1 VIVPPVAPTDDAAR
15 LLRQRETLREVI
27 ESISS
32 ELELRPLL
40 QRIVGHACE
49 LMEADDG
56 SIGLYDEAANVM
68 EIAAAHGLPAGEL
81 GRRQGPG
88 QGLAGLVMARP
99 QPVVLETYGSVP
111 NPVWPELGHHAVVA
125 VPILCRER
133 LLGFFGIGAEPPR
146 RFDQADLETL
156 ALFARHAAI
165 AIENARRYQWEQR
178 RTERLALIARIG
190 HIITA
195 DLALDDLLERAA
207 EAIHELLG
215 YPNVDIPL
223 VHPRDPDTLVVRARG
238 GAYKRHIEGEDRLP
252 ITQGIMGA
260 AVRERRVQLVNDVS
274 ADPRYVQP
282 TGAVQVRAELAVP
295 IVLGEHVLGVLNVE
309 SDQAF
314 DQEDATSLQIIAD
327 HLAVAIRNARLFES
341 ASTLAVLEERERL
354 SRDLHD
360 SVTQMLFSVTL
371 VAQSLIPAW
380 RQDRTEGE
388 ARAQRLLQL
397 SRLALAEMRALIAD
411 LRLDVSP
418 HDSFQGVTPVGLS
431 RVRREGLPAALRGYA
446 EEISDGGLEVLL
458 ELEGYRPQPFE
469 REEALF
475 RIGQEALNNVV
486 KHAQARRV
494 VIALGQDRDGIHLR
508 VQDDGR
514 GFDPGAL
521 ANAGSGEAGGLGL
534 VGMHERARALRG
546 ELRFE
551 SEPGQ
556 GAAVTVTVP
565 GEAGA

>member
-1 VIVPPVAPTDDAAR
+1 VPPVAPTDAER
-15 LLRQRETLREVI
+15 LLRQRESLREVI

-40 QRIVGHACE
+40 QLILRHACE
-49 LMEADDG
+49 LMDADVG
-56 SIGLYDEAANVM
+56 SIGLYDADARVM
-68 EIAAAHGLPAGEL
+68 EIAAAHGLPEGEL
-81 GRRQGPG
+81 GRRQGPHE
-88 QGLAGLVMARP
+88 GLAGLVMERRE
-99 QPVVLETYGSVP
+99 PVVLQSYGTVP
-111 NPVWPELGHHAVVA
+111 NPVYPELGHHRVVA
-125 VPILCRER
+125 VPILWRER
-133 LLGFFGIGAEPPR
+133 LLGFFGVGGEAPR
-146 RFDQADLETL
+146 RFDEADVQTL

-165 AIENARRYQWEQR
+165 AIENARRYLWEQR

-223 VHPRDPDTLVVRARG
+223 VHPRDPETLVVRARG
-238 GAYKRHIEGEDRLP
+238 GAYKRHIAGEDRLP

-260 AVRERRVQLVNDVS
+260 AVRERRVQLVNDIS
-274 ADPRYVQP
+274 KDPRYVKP
-282 TGAVQVRAELAVP
+282 TGAVEVKAELAVP

-309 SDQAF
+309 SGGSF

-341 ASTLAVLEERERL
+341 AQALAVLEERERL

-371 VAQSLIPAW
+371 VAQSLIPTW
-380 RQDRTEGE
+380 RQDRAEGE
-388 ARAQRLLQL
+388 ARAQRLLTL

-411 LRLDVSP
+411 LRLDVP
-418 HDSFQGVTPVGLS
+418 AHDSLQGVAPVGLS
-431 RVRREGLPAALRGYA
+431 RVRKEGLPAALRGYA
-446 EEISDGGLEVLL
+446 EEISDGALEVVL
-458 ELEGYRPQPFE
+458 ELDGYRPQPFE

-486 KHAQARRV
+486 KHAGARTVR
-494 VIALGQDRDGIHLR
+494 IGLRQDRDGIHLR
-508 VQDDGR
+508 VKDDGS
-514 GFDPGAL
+514 GFDPAKLAGA
-521 ANAGSGEAGGLGL
+521 GQAGGLGL
-534 VGMHERARALRG
+534 VGMRERANALRG

-551 SEPGQ
+551 SEPGK

-565 GEAGA
+565 GEANA

>member
-1 VIVPPVAPTDDAAR
+1 MPPVAPTDVGR

-40 QRIVGHACE
+40 QSIVRHACE
-49 LMEADDG
+49 LMDADDG
-56 SIGLYDEAANVM
+56 SIGLFDEHTRIM
-68 EIAAAHGLPAGEL
+68 EIAAAHGLPPGEL
-81 GRRQGPG
+81 GRRQGPHE
-88 QGLAGLVMARP
+88 GLAGLVMERR
-99 QPVVLETYGSVP
+99 QPVVLDSYASVP

-125 VPILCRER
+125 VPILWSDR

-146 RFDQADLETL
+146 RFDDTDVEAL

-238 GAYKRHIEGEDRLP
+238 GAYKRHIAGEDRLP
-252 ITQGIMGA
+252 LTQGIMGA

-274 ADPRYVQP
+274 KDPRYVRP
-282 TGAVQVRAELAVP
+282 TGAVEVKAELAVP
-295 IVLGEHVLGVLNVE
+295 IVLGEHVLGVVNVE
-309 SDQAF
+309 SDGCF
-314 DQEDATSLQIIAD
+314 DQEDVTSLQIIAD

-341 ASTLAVLEERERL
+341 AQALAVLEERERL

-388 ARAQRLLQL
+388 ARAQRLLTL

-411 LRLDVSP
+411 LRLDVP
-418 HDSFQGVTPVGLS
+418 AHDSLQGVAPVGLS
-431 RVRREGLPAALRGYA
+431 RVRKEGLPAALRGYA
-446 EEISDGGLEVLL
+446 EEISDGALEVVL

-486 KHAQARRV
+486 KHAEARRV
-494 VIALGQDRDGIHLR
+494 VIALCQDRDGINLR

-514 GFDPGAL
+514 GFDPSAL
-521 ANAGSGEAGGLGL
+521 KGPDEAGGLGL
-534 VGMHERARALRG
+534 VGMRERARALRG

-551 SEPGQ
+551 SGPGK
-556 GAAVTVTVP
+556 GAVVTVRVP
-565 GEAGA
+565 GEANA

>member
-1 VIVPPVAPTDDAAR
+1 MPPVAPTDAER
-15 LLRQRETLREVI
+15 LLRQRESLREVI

-40 QRIVGHACE
+40 QLILRHACE
-49 LMEADDG
+49 LMDADVG
-56 SIGLYDEAANVM
+56 SIGLYDADARVM
-68 EIAAAHGLPAGEL
+68 EIAAAHGLPEGEL
-81 GRRQGPG
+81 GRRQGPHE
-88 QGLAGLVMARP
+88 GLAGLVMERRE
-99 QPVVLETYGSVP
+99 PVVLQSYGTVP
-111 NPVWPELGHHAVVA
+111 NPVYPELGHHAVVA
-125 VPILCRER
+125 VPILWRER
-133 LLGFFGIGAEPPR
+133 LLGFFGVGGEAPR
-146 RFDQADLETL
+146 RFDEADVQTL

-195 DLALDDLLERAA
+195 DLALDDLLDRAA

-223 VHPRDPDTLVVRARG
+223 VHPRDPETLVVRARG
-238 GAYKRHIEGEDRLP
+238 GAYKRHIAGEDRLP

-260 AVRERRVQLVNDVS
+260 AVRERRVQLVNDIS
-274 ADPRYVQP
+274 KDPRYVKP
-282 TGAVQVRAELAVP
+282 TGAVEVKAELAVP

-309 SDQAF
+309 SGGSF

-341 ASTLAVLEERERL
+341 AQALAVLEERERL

-371 VAQSLIPAW
+371 VAQSLIPTW
-380 RQDRTEGE
+380 RQDRAEGE
-388 ARAQRLLQL
+388 ARAQRLLTL

-411 LRLDVSP
+411 LRLDVP
-418 HDSFQGVTPVGLS
+418 AHDSLQGVAPVGLS
-431 RVRREGLPAALRGYA
+431 RVRKEGLPAALRGYA
-446 EEISDGGLEVLL
+446 EEISDGALEVVL
-458 ELEGYRPQPFE
+458 ELDGYRPQPFE

-486 KHAQARRV
+486 KHAGARTVR
-494 VIALGQDRDGIHLR
+494 IGLRQDRDGIHLR
-508 VQDDGR
+508 VKDDGS
-514 GFDPGAL
+514 GFDPAKLAGA
-521 ANAGSGEAGGLGL
+521 GQAGGLGL
-534 VGMHERARALRG
+534 VGMRERANALRG

-551 SEPGQ
+551 SEPGK

-565 GEAGA
+565 GEANA

>member
-1 VIVPPVAPTDDAAR
+1 VPPVAPTDAER
-15 LLRQRETLREVI
+15 LLRQRESLREVI

-40 QRIVGHACE
+40 QLILRHACE
-49 LMEADDG
+49 LMDADVG
-56 SIGLYDEAANVM
+56 SIGLYDADARVM
-68 EIAAAHGLPAGEL
+68 EIAAAHGLPEGEL
-81 GRRQGPG
+81 GRRQGPHE
-88 QGLAGLVMARP
+88 GLAGLVMERRE
-99 QPVVLETYGSVP
+99 PVVLQSYGTVP
-111 NPVWPELGHHAVVA
+111 NPVYPELGHHAVVA
-125 VPILCRER
+125 VPILWRER
-133 LLGFFGIGAEPPR
+133 LLGFFGVGGEAPR
-146 RFDQADLETL
+146 RFDEADVQTL

-165 AIENARRYQWEQR
+165 AIENARRYLWEQR

-223 VHPRDPDTLVVRARG
+223 VHPRDPETLVVRARG
-238 GAYKRHIEGEDRLP
+238 GAYKRHIAGEDRLP

-260 AVRERRVQLVNDVS
+260 AVRERRVQLVNDIS
-274 ADPRYVQP
+274 KDPRYVKP
-282 TGAVQVRAELAVP
+282 TGAVEVKAELAVP

-309 SDQAF
+309 SGGSF

-341 ASTLAVLEERERL
+341 AQALAVLEERERL

-371 VAQSLIPAW
+371 VAQSLIPTW
-380 RQDRTEGE
+380 RQDRAEGE
-388 ARAQRLLQL
+388 ARAQRLLTL

-411 LRLDVSP
+411 LRLDVP
-418 HDSFQGVTPVGLS
+418 AHDSLQGVAPVGLS
-431 RVRREGLPAALRGYA
+431 RVRKEGLPAALRGYA
-446 EEISDGGLEVLL
+446 EEISDGALEVVL
-458 ELEGYRPQPFE
+458 ELDGYRPQPFE

-486 KHAQARRV
+486 KHAGARTVR
-494 VIALGQDRDGIHLR
+494 IGLRQDRDGIHLR
-508 VQDDGR
+508 VKDDGS
-514 GFDPGAL
+514 GFDPAKLAGA
-521 ANAGSGEAGGLGL
+521 GQAGGLGL
-534 VGMHERARALRG
+534 VGMRERANALRG

-551 SEPGQ
+551 SEPGK

-565 GEAGA
+565 GEANA

>member
-1 VIVPPVAPTDDAAR
+1 VPPVAPTDAER

-32 ELELRPLL
+32 ELELPPLL
-40 QRIVGHACE
+40 MRILRHACD
-49 LMEADDG
+49 LMDADVG
-56 SIGLYDEAANVM
+56 SIGLYDADARVM
-68 EIAAAHGLPAGEL
+68 EIAAAHNLPEGEL
-81 GRRQGPG
+81 GRRQGPHE
-88 QGLAGLVMARP
+88 GLAGLVMERRE
-99 QPVVLETYGSVP
+99 PVVLQSYGTVP
-111 NPVWPELGHHAVVA
+111 NPVYPELGHHAVVA
-125 VPILCRER
+125 VPILWRQR
-133 LLGFFGIGAEPPR
+133 LVGFFGVGGEPPR
-146 RFDQADLETL
+146 RFDEADVQTL

-238 GAYKRHIEGEDRLP
+238 GAYKRHIAGEDRLP
-252 ITQGIMGA
+252 TSQGIMGA
-260 AVRERRVQLVNDVS
+260 AVRERRVQLVNDIS
-274 ADPRYVQP
+274 KDPRYVRP
-282 TGAVQVRAELAVP
+282 TGAVEVRAELAVP

-309 SDQAF
+309 SDGTF
-314 DQEDATSLQIIAD
+314 DQEDVTSLQIIAD

-341 ASTLAVLEERERL
+341 AQALAVLEERERL

-371 VAQSLIPAW
+371 VAQSLIPTW
-380 RQDRTEGE
+380 RQDRVEGE
-388 ARAQRLLQL
+388 ARAQRLLTL

-411 LRLDVSP
+411 LRLDVP
-418 HDSFQGVTPVGLS
+418 AHDSLQGVAPVGLS
-431 RVRREGLPAALRGYA
+431 RVRKEGLPAALRGYA
-446 EEISDGGLEVLL
+446 EEISDGALSVVL
-458 ELEGYRPQPFE
+458 ELDGYRPQPFE

-486 KHAQARRV
+486 KHAEARTVR
-494 VIALGQDRDGIHLR
+494 IGLRQDRDGIHLR
-508 VQDDGR
+508 VKDDGQ
-514 GFDPGAL
+514 GFDPKAL
-521 ANAGSGEAGGLGL
+521 AGAGQAGGLGL
-534 VGMHERARALRG
+534 VGMRERARALHG

-551 SEPGQ
+551 SEPGK

-565 GEAGA
+565 GEANA

>member
-1 VIVPPVAPTDDAAR
+1 MPPVAPTDAER
-15 LLRQRETLREVI
+15 LLRQRESLREVI

-40 QRIVGHACE
+40 QLILRHACE
-49 LMEADDG
+49 LMDADVG
-56 SIGLYDEAANVM
+56 SIGLYDADARVM
-68 EIAAAHGLPAGEL
+68 AIAAAHGLPEGEL
-81 GRRQGPG
+81 GRRQGPHE
-88 QGLAGLVMARP
+88 GLAGLVMERRE
-99 QPVVLETYGSVP
+99 PVVLQSYGTVP
-111 NPVWPELGHHAVVA
+111 NPVYPELGHHAVVA
-125 VPILCRER
+125 VPILWRER
-133 LLGFFGIGAEPPR
+133 LLGFFGVGGEAPR
-146 RFDQADLETL
+146 RFDEADVQTL

-165 AIENARRYQWEQR
+165 AIENARRYLWEQR

-223 VHPRDPDTLVVRARG
+223 VHPRDPETLVVRARG
-238 GAYKRHIEGEDRLP
+238 GAYKRHIAGEDRLP

-260 AVRERRVQLVNDVS
+260 AVRERRVQLVNDIS
-274 ADPRYVQP
+274 KDPRYVKP
-282 TGAVQVRAELAVP
+282 TGAVEVKAELAVP

-309 SDQAF
+309 SGGSF

-341 ASTLAVLEERERL
+341 AQALAVLEERERL

-371 VAQSLIPAW
+371 VAQSLIPTW
-380 RQDRTEGE
+380 RQDRAEGE
-388 ARAQRLLQL
+388 ARAQRLLTL

-411 LRLDVSP
+411 LRLDVP
-418 HDSFQGVTPVGLS
+418 AHDSLQGVAPVGLS
-431 RVRREGLPAALRGYA
+431 RVRKEGLPAALRGYA
-446 EEISDGGLEVLL
+446 EEISDGALEVVL
-458 ELEGYRPQPFE
+458 ELDGYRPQPFE

-486 KHAQARRV
+486 KHAGARTVR
-494 VIALGQDRDGIHLR
+494 IGLRQDRDGIHLR
-508 VQDDGR
+508 VKDDGS
-514 GFDPGAL
+514 GFDPAKLAGA
-521 ANAGSGEAGGLGL
+521 GQAGGLGL
-534 VGMHERARALRG
+534 VGMRERANALRG

-551 SEPGQ
+551 SEPGK

-565 GEAGA
+565 GEANA

>member
-1 VIVPPVAPTDDAAR
+1 MPPVAPTDAER
-15 LLRQRETLREVI
+15 LLRQRESLREVI

-40 QRIVGHACE
+40 QLILRHACE
-49 LMEADDG
+49 LMDADVG
-56 SIGLYDEAANVM
+56 SIGLYDADARVM
-68 EIAAAHGLPAGEL
+68 EIAAAHGLPEGEL
-81 GRRQGPG
+81 GRRQGPHE
-88 QGLAGLVMARP
+88 GLAGLVMERRE
-99 QPVVLETYGSVP
+99 PVVLQSYGTVP
-111 NPVWPELGHHAVVA
+111 NPVYPELGHHAVVA
-125 VPILCRER
+125 VPILWRER
-133 LLGFFGIGAEPPR
+133 LLGFFGVGGEAPR
-146 RFDQADLETL
+146 RFDEADVQTL

-223 VHPRDPDTLVVRARG
+223 VHPRDPETLVVRARG
-238 GAYKRHIEGEDRLP
+238 GAYKRHIAGEDRLP

-260 AVRERRVQLVNDVS
+260 AVRERRVQLVNDIS
-274 ADPRYVQP
+274 KDPRYVKP
-282 TGAVQVRAELAVP
+282 TGAVEVKAELAVP

-309 SDQAF
+309 SGGSF

-341 ASTLAVLEERERL
+341 AQALAVLEERERL

-371 VAQSLIPAW
+371 VAQSLIPTW
-380 RQDRTEGE
+380 RQDRAEGE
-388 ARAQRLLQL
+388 ARAQRLLTL

-411 LRLDVSP
+411 LRLDVP
-418 HDSFQGVTPVGLS
+418 AHDSLQGVAPVGLS
-431 RVRREGLPAALRGYA
+431 RVRKEGLPAALRGYA
-446 EEISDGGLEVLL
+446 EEISDGALEVVL
-458 ELEGYRPQPFE
+458 ELDGYRPQPFE

-486 KHAQARRV
+486 KHAGARTVR
-494 VIALGQDRDGIHLR
+494 IGLRQDRDGIHLR
-508 VQDDGR
+508 VKDDGS
-514 GFDPGAL
+514 GFDPAKLAGA
-521 ANAGSGEAGGLGL
+521 GQAGGLGL
-534 VGMHERARALRG
+534 VGMRERANALRG

-551 SEPGQ
+551 SEPGK

-565 GEAGA
+565 GEANA

>member
-1 VIVPPVAPTDDAAR
+1 VPPVAPSDASR
-15 LLRQRETLREVI
+15 LLRQRESLREVI

-40 QRIVGHACE
+40 QRIVRRACE
-49 LMEADDG
+49 LLDADDG
-56 SIGLYDEAANVM
+56 SIGLYEEDTSVM
-68 EIAAAHGLPAGEL
+68 EIAAAHGLPEGEL
-81 GRRQGPG
+81 GRRQGPDE
-88 QGLAGLVMARP
+88 GLAGLMITRR
-99 QPVVLETYGSVP
+99 QPVVLESYASVP
-111 NPVWPELGHHAVVA
+111 NPVYPELGHHAVVA
-125 VPILCRER
+125 VPILWRER

-146 RFDQADLETL
+146 RFDQADLDTL

-195 DLALDDLLERAA
+195 DLTLDDLLERAA

-238 GAYKRHIEGEDRLP
+238 GAYKRHIAGEDRLP
-252 ITQGIMGA
+252 TTQGIMGA

-274 ADPRYVQP
+274 RDPRYVRP
-282 TGAVQVRAELAVP
+282 TGAVEVKSELAVP

-309 SDQAF
+309 SDRPF

-341 ASTLAVLEERERL
+341 AQTLAVLEERERL

-380 RQDRTEGE
+380 RQDRAEGE
-388 ARAQRLLQL
+388 ARAQRLLTL

-411 LRLDVSP
+411 LRLDVP
-418 HDSFQGVTPVGLS
+418 AHDSLQGVAPVGLS

-446 EEISDGGLEVLL
+446 EEISDGTLEVVL

-494 VIALGQDRDGIHLR
+494 AIGLRQDREGIHLR
-508 VQDDGR
+508 VKDDGC
-514 GFDPGAL
+514 GFDPSALGGPGA
-521 ANAGSGEAGGLGL
+521 AGGLGL
-534 VGMHERARALRG
+534 VGMHERARALKG

-551 SEPGQ
+551 SAPGA

>member
-1 VIVPPVAPTDDAAR
+1 VPPAAPSDAGR
-15 LLRQRETLREVI
+15 LLRQRESLREVI

-40 QRIVGHACE
+40 LRIVRHACE
-49 LMEADDG
+49 LMDADDG
-56 SIGLYDEAANVM
+56 SIGLYDEDERVM
-68 EIAAAHGLPAGEL
+68 EVAAAHGLPEGEM
-81 GRRQGPG
+81 GRRQGPDD
-88 QGLAGLVMARP
+88 GLAGLVMRRRE
-99 QPVVLETYGSVP
+99 PVVLDSYAEVP

-125 VPILCRER
+125 VPILWGDR
-133 LLGFFGIGAEPPR
+133 LLGFFGLGARPPR
-146 RFDQADLETL
+146 RFDEQDVETL
-156 ALFARHAAI
+156 TLFARHAAI

-195 DLALDDLLERAA
+195 DLALDDLLDRAA

-223 VHPRDPDTLVVRARG
+223 VHPRDPETLVVRARG
-238 GAYKRHIEGEDRLP
+238 GAYKRHIAGEDRLP
-252 ITQGIMGA
+252 VTQGIMGA
-260 AVRERRVQLVNDVS
+260 AVRERKVQLVNDVAS
-274 ADPRYVQP
+274 DPRYVKP
-282 TGAVQVRAELAVP
+282 TGAVTVRAELAVP

-309 SDQAF
+309 SGRPF

-380 RQDRTEGE
+380 RQDRAEGE
-388 ARAQRLLQL
+388 ARAQRLLTL

-411 LRLDVSP
+411 LRLDVP
-418 HDSFQGVTPVGLS
+418 AHDSLSGVPPVGLS

-446 EEISDGGLEVLL
+446 EEISDGSLAVEL
-458 ELEGYRPQPFE
+458 ELDGYRPQPFE

-486 KHAQARRV
+486 KHAQARTV
-494 VIALGQDRDGIHLR
+494 VIGLRQDRDGIHLL
-508 VQDDGR
+508 VKDDGR
-514 GFDPGAL
+514 GFDPEALGGA
-521 ANAGSGEAGGLGL
+521 GPAGGLGL
-534 VGMHERARALRG
+534 VGMRERASALRG
-546 ELRFE
+546 ALAFE
-551 SEPGQ
+551 SRPGG

-565 GEAGA
+565 GEANA

>member
-1 VIVPPVAPTDDAAR
+1 
-15 LLRQRETLREVI
+15 
-27 ESISS
+27 
-32 ELELRPLL
+32 
-40 QRIVGHACE
+40 
-49 LMEADDG
+49 
-56 SIGLYDEAANVM
+56 
-68 EIAAAHGLPAGEL
+68 
-81 GRRQGPG
+81 
-88 QGLAGLVMARP
+88 
-99 QPVVLETYGSVP
+99 VVLQSYGSVP
-111 NPVWPELGHHAVVA
+111 NPVYPELGHHAVVA
-125 VPILCRER
+125 VPILWRER
-133 LLGFFGIGAEPPR
+133 LLGFFGVGGEPPR
-146 RFDQADLETL
+146 RFDEADVQTL

-165 AIENARRYQWEQR
+165 AIENARRYQWELR

-223 VHPRDPDTLVVRARG
+223 LHPRDPDTLVVRARG
-238 GAYKRHIEGEDRLP
+238 GAYKRHIAGEDRLP

-260 AVRERRVQLVNDVS
+260 AVRERRVQLVNDVGS
-274 ADPRYVQP
+274 DPRYVKP
-282 TGAVQVRAELAVP
+282 TGAVEVKAELAVP

-309 SDQAF
+309 SDGSF
-314 DQEDATSLQIIAD
+314 DQEDVTSLQIIAD

-341 ASTLAVLEERERL
+341 AQNLAVLEERERL

-371 VAQSLIPAW
+371 VAQSLVPAW
-380 RQDRTEGE
+380 RQDRAEGE
-388 ARAQRLLQL
+388 ARAQRLLTL

-411 LRLDVSP
+411 LRLDVP
-418 HDSFQGVTPVGLS
+418 AHDSLQGVAPVGLS

-446 EEISDGGLEVLL
+446 EEISDGALDVVL
-458 ELEGYRPQPFE
+458 ELDGYRPQPFE

-486 KHAQARRV
+486 KHAGARRV
-494 VIALGQDRDGIHLR
+494 TISLRQDRDGIHMR
-508 VQDDGR
+508 VRDDGG

-521 ANAGSGEAGGLGL
+521 KGTGEAGGLGL
-534 VGMHERARALRG
+534 VGMRERARALRG

-556 GAAVTVTVP
+556 GASVTVTVP
-565 GEAGA
+565 GEANA

>member
-1 VIVPPVAPTDDAAR
+1 MPPVAPTDAER
-15 LLRQRETLREVI
+15 LLRQRESLREVI

-40 QRIVGHACE
+40 QLILRHACE
-49 LMEADDG
+49 LMDADVG
-56 SIGLYDEAANVM
+56 SIGLYDADARVM
-68 EIAAAHGLPAGEL
+68 EIAAAHGLPEGEL
-81 GRRQGPG
+81 GRRQGPHE
-88 QGLAGLVMARP
+88 GLAGLVMERRE
-99 QPVVLETYGSVP
+99 PVVLQSYGTVP
-111 NPVWPELGHHAVVA
+111 NPVYPELGHHAVVA
-125 VPILCRER
+125 VPILWRER
-133 LLGFFGIGAEPPR
+133 LLGFFGVGGEAPR
-146 RFDQADLETL
+146 RFDEADVQTL

-223 VHPRDPDTLVVRARG
+223 VHPRDPETLVVRARG
-238 GAYKRHIEGEDRLP
+238 GAYKRHIAGEDRLP

-260 AVRERRVQLVNDVS
+260 AVRERRVQLVNDIS
-274 ADPRYVQP
+274 KDPRYVKP
-282 TGAVQVRAELAVP
+282 TGAVEVKAELAVP

-309 SDQAF
+309 SGGSF

-341 ASTLAVLEERERL
+341 ASALAVLEERERL

-371 VAQSLIPAW
+371 VAQSLIPTW
-380 RQDRTEGE
+380 RQDRAEGE
-388 ARAQRLLQL
+388 ARAQRLLTL

-411 LRLDVSP
+411 LRLDVP
-418 HDSFQGVTPVGLS
+418 AHDSLQGVAPVGLS
-431 RVRREGLPAALRGYA
+431 RVRKEGLPAALRGYA
-446 EEISDGGLEVLL
+446 EEISDGALEVVL
-458 ELEGYRPQPFE
+458 ELDGYRPQPFE

-486 KHAQARRV
+486 KHAGARTVR
-494 VIALGQDRDGIHLR
+494 IGLRQDRDGIHLR
-508 VQDDGR
+508 VKDDGS
-514 GFDPGAL
+514 GFDPAKLAGA
-521 ANAGSGEAGGLGL
+521 GQAGGLGL
-534 VGMHERARALRG
+534 VGMRERANALRG

-551 SEPGQ
+551 SEPGK

-565 GEAGA
+565 GEANA

>member
-1 VIVPPVAPTDDAAR
+1 MPPVAPTDAER
-15 LLRQRETLREVI
+15 LLRQRESLREVI

-40 QRIVGHACE
+40 QRILRHACE
-49 LMEADDG
+49 LMDADVG
-56 SIGLYDEAANVM
+56 SIGLYDPDARVM
-68 EIAAAHGLPAGEL
+68 EIAAAHGLPDGEL
-81 GRRQGPG
+81 GRRQGPHE
-88 QGLAGLVMARP
+88 GLAGLVMERRE
-99 QPVVLETYGSVP
+99 PVVLQSYGTVP
-111 NPVWPELGHHAVVA
+111 NPVYPELGHHAVVA
-125 VPILCRER
+125 VPILWRER
-133 LLGFFGIGAEPPR
+133 LLGFFGVGGEAPR
-146 RFDQADLETL
+146 RFDEADVQTL

-223 VHPRDPDTLVVRARG
+223 VHPRDPETLVVRARG
-238 GAYKRHIEGEDRLP
+238 GAYKRHIAGEDRLP

-260 AVRERRVQLVNDVS
+260 AVRERRVQLVNDIS
-274 ADPRYVQP
+274 KDPRYVKP
-282 TGAVQVRAELAVP
+282 TGAVEVKAELAVP

-309 SDQAF
+309 SGGSF

-341 ASTLAVLEERERL
+341 AQALAVLEERERL

-371 VAQSLIPAW
+371 VAQSLIPTW
-380 RQDRTEGE
+380 RQDRAEGE
-388 ARAQRLLQL
+388 ARAQRLLTL

-411 LRLDVSP
+411 LRLDVP
-418 HDSFQGVTPVGLS
+418 AHDSLQGVAPVGLS
-431 RVRREGLPAALRGYA
+431 RVRKEGLPAALRGYA
-446 EEISDGGLEVLL
+446 EEISDGALEVVL
-458 ELEGYRPQPFE
+458 ELDGYRPQPFE

-486 KHAQARRV
+486 KHAGARTVR
-494 VIALGQDRDGIHLR
+494 IGLRQDRDGIHLR
-508 VQDDGR
+508 VKDDGS
-514 GFDPGAL
+514 GFDPAKLAGA
-521 ANAGSGEAGGLGL
+521 GQAGGLGL
-534 VGMHERARALRG
+534 VGMRERAHALRG

-551 SEPGQ
+551 SEPGK

-565 GEAGA
+565 GEANA

>member
-1 VIVPPVAPTDDAAR
+1 MPPVAPTDAER
-15 LLRQRETLREVI
+15 LLRQRESLREVI

-40 QRIVGHACE
+40 QLILRHACE
-49 LMEADDG
+49 LMDADVG
-56 SIGLYDEAANVM
+56 SIGLYDADARVM
-68 EIAAAHGLPAGEL
+68 EIAAAHGLPEGEL
-81 GRRQGPG
+81 GRRQGPHE
-88 QGLAGLVMARP
+88 GLAGLVMERRE
-99 QPVVLETYGSVP
+99 PVVLQSYGTVP
-111 NPVWPELGHHAVVA
+111 NPVYPELGHHAVVA
-125 VPILCRER
+125 VPILWRER
-133 LLGFFGIGAEPPR
+133 LLGFFGVGGEAPR
-146 RFDQADLETL
+146 RFDEADVQTL

-165 AIENARRYQWEQR
+165 AIENARRYLWEQR

-223 VHPRDPDTLVVRARG
+223 VHPRDPETLVVRARG
-238 GAYKRHIEGEDRLP
+238 GAYKRHIAGEDRLP

-260 AVRERRVQLVNDVS
+260 AVRERRVQLVNDIS
-274 ADPRYVQP
+274 KDPRYVKP
-282 TGAVQVRAELAVP
+282 TGAVEVKAELAVP

-309 SDQAF
+309 SGGSF

-341 ASTLAVLEERERL
+341 AQALAVLEERERL

-371 VAQSLIPAW
+371 VAQSLIPTW
-380 RQDRTEGE
+380 RQDRAEGE
-388 ARAQRLLQL
+388 ARAQRLLTL

-411 LRLDVSP
+411 LRLDVP
-418 HDSFQGVTPVGLS
+418 AHDSLQGVAPVGLS
-431 RVRREGLPAALRGYA
+431 RVRKEGLPAALRGYA
-446 EEISDGGLEVLL
+446 EEISDGALEVVL
-458 ELEGYRPQPFE
+458 ELDGYRPQPFE

-486 KHAQARRV
+486 KHAGARTVR
-494 VIALGQDRDGIHLR
+494 IGLRQDRDGIHLR
-508 VQDDGR
+508 VKDDGS
-514 GFDPGAL
+514 GFDPAKLAGA
-521 ANAGSGEAGGLGL
+521 GQAGGLGL
-534 VGMHERARALRG
+534 VGMRERANALRG

-551 SEPGQ
+551 SEPGK

-565 GEAGA
+565 GEANA

>member
-1 VIVPPVAPTDDAAR
+1 MPPVAPTDAER
-15 LLRQRETLREVI
+15 LLRQRESLREVI

-40 QRIVGHACE
+40 QRIVRRACQ
-49 LMEADDG
+49 LMDADDG
-56 SIGLYDEAANVM
+56 SIGLYDEDAQVM

-88 QGLAGLVMARP
+88 EGLAGMVMARR
-99 QPVVLETYGSVP
+99 QPVVLESYGSVP

-125 VPILCRER
+125 VPILWRDR

-146 RFDQADLETL
+146 RFDDADLETL
-156 ALFARHAAI
+156 SLFARHAAI

-195 DLALDDLLERAA
+195 DLALDDLLDRAA

-238 GAYKRHIEGEDRLP
+238 GAYKRHIAGEDRLP
-252 ITQGIMGA
+252 ITEGIMGA
-260 AVRERRVQLVNDVS
+260 AVRERRVQLVNDV
-274 ADPRYVQP
+274 AKDPRYVQP
-282 TGAVQVRAELAVP
+282 TGAVTVKAELAVP

-309 SDQAF
+309 SDRPF

-380 RQDRTEGE
+380 RQDRAEGE
-388 ARAQRLLQL
+388 ARAQRLLTL

-411 LRLDVSP
+411 LRLDVP
-418 HDSFQGVTPVGLS
+418 AQDSLQGVAPVGLS
-431 RVRREGLPAALRGYA
+431 RVRKEGLPAALRGYA
-446 EEISDGGLEVLL
+446 EEISDGTLRVEL

-486 KHAQARRV
+486 KHAQARTV
-494 VIALGQDRDGIHLR
+494 VIGLRQDRDGIHLR
-508 VQDDGR
+508 VKDDGL
-514 GFDPGAL
+514 GFEPDAL
-521 ANAGSGEAGGLGL
+521 AGSGPAGGLGL
-534 VGMHERARALRG
+534 VGMRERASALRG
-546 ELRFE
+546 SLRFE
-551 SEPGQ
+551 SQPGQ

-565 GEAGA
+565 GEANA

>member
-1 VIVPPVAPTDDAAR
+1 MPPVAPTDAER

-40 QRIVGHACE
+40 HSILRYACE
-49 LMEADDG
+49 LMDADVG
-56 SIGLYDEAANVM
+56 SIGLYDPDARIM
-68 EIAAAHGLPAGEL
+68 EIAAAHGLPDDEL
-81 GRRQGPG
+81 GRRQGPHE
-88 QGLAGLVMARP
+88 GLAGLVMERRE
-99 QPVVLETYGSVP
+99 PVVLQAYGTVP
-111 NPVWPELGHHAVVA
+111 NPVYPDLGHHAVVA
-125 VPILCRER
+125 VPILWRER
-133 LLGFFGIGAEPPR
+133 LLGFFGVGGEPPR
-146 RFDQADLETL
+146 RFDEADVQTL

-165 AIENARRYQWEQR
+165 AIENARRYQWELR

-195 DLALDDLLERAA
+195 DLALDDLLDRAA

-223 VHPRDPDTLVVRARG
+223 VHPRDPETLVVRARG
-238 GAYKRHIEGEDRLP
+238 GAYKRHIAGEDRLP
-252 ITQGIMGA
+252 ISQGIMGA
-260 AVRERRVQLVNDVS
+260 AVRERKVQLVNDV
-274 ADPRYVQP
+274 AGDPRYVKP
-282 TGAVQVRAELAVP
+282 TGEVEVKAELAVP
-295 IVLGEHVLGVLNVE
+295 IVLGDTVLGVLNVE
-309 SDQAF
+309 SDGCF

-341 ASTLAVLEERERL
+341 AQALAVLEERERL

-380 RQDRTEGE
+380 RQDRAEGE
-388 ARAQRLLQL
+388 ARAQRLLTL

-411 LRLDVSP
+411 LRLDVP
-418 HDSFQGVTPVGLS
+418 AHDSLQGVAPVGLS
-431 RVRREGLPAALRGYA
+431 RVRKEGLPAALRGYA
-446 EEISDGGLEVLL
+446 EEISDGALEVVL
-458 ELEGYRPQPFE
+458 ELDGYRPQPFE

-486 KHAQARRV
+486 KHAGARTVR
-494 VIALGQDRDGIHLR
+494 IGLRQDRDGIHLR
-508 VQDDGR
+508 VKDDGS
-514 GFDPGAL
+514 GFDPKAL
-521 ANAGSGEAGGLGL
+521 AGAGQAGGLGL
-534 VGMHERARALRG
+534 VGMRERARALHG

-551 SEPGQ
+551 SEPGK

-565 GEAGA
+565 GEANA